1 MGDNFDLRQFIA
13 DNKVGPYINKKV
25 AIAESEINE
34 EQVEEVVDMRKVQS
48 ADDRVRNLISIIS
61 TNSNIPTEEKMGLLD
76 ALQELMDFIED
87 VGYEAEGEEDR
98 PVSDYSRR
106 RASELYENLSAEA
119 IDRMDGLV
127 NQRDMT
133 IALEKLN
140 EVKDELSVE
149 GFEEREVLQYIYMAI
164 GDYLGRP

>member
-1 MGDNFDLRQFIA
+1 MTDNFDLRQFMA
-13 DNKVGPYINKKV
+13 DNKVGPYINKKGTV
-25 AIAESEINE
+25 AESEINE
-34 EQVEEVVDMRKVQS
+34 EEVEEAIDIRKVQS
-48 ADDRVRNLISIIS
+48 ADDRVRNLMSNIS

-87 VGYEAEGEEDR
+87 VGHEAEGEEDG

-133 IALEKLN
+133 IVLEKLN
-140 EVKDELSVE
+140 EVKDELSGE

-164 GDYLGRP
+164 GDYIGRP